1 MKKFK
6 IVIVCLMLLSFIIT
20 GISFAFLNDTI
31 PTHFGIDGQPDQYG
45 SKYFILI
52 FPLIMTLIGIAML
65 LVSKYG
71 KVSENYQKYM
81 LLTGVIIEVIFNI
94 LLVMFIVFA
103 LSYVEDA
110 PAFDISKIMLPLLGL
125 MFIIMGNFM
134 PKIEKNRTLGV
145 KTGWSMYN
153 ETTWQK
159 THRFAGFAG
168 IIVGILC
175 IILSL
180 FFKEMINFIILMSL
194 VFIFVIST
202 TIASYIYYKEEKE
215 RETES

>member
-31 PTHFGIDGQPDQYG
+31 PNHFGIDGQPDQYG

-110 PAFDISKIMLPLLGL
+110 TAFDISKIMLPLLGL